1 MSIKKSIILIIV
13 GIIISGLII
22 VFNVGFNKDILTR
35 EHLKMSININKEFDN
50 NDVKQIVK
58 EVVGNEVEIQKTG
71 DFEDQV
77 VISTGNITD
86 ENRNDIVNKL
96 NEKYGTELTVDSI
109 DEEVVPSARIL
120 DIVSRGIVSFVIA
133 TVIILVYFA
142 IRYKKQGVLKVT
154 LKTVASI
161 VLTEIVVMSIVA
173 ILRIPVGQNLNS
185 IIFVTYGVS
194 LFAITKILED
204 KKQEMKIEETK
215 SKKA

>member
-133 TVIILVYFA
+133 TAIILV
-142 IRYKKQGVLKVT
+142 
-154 LKTVASI
+154 
-161 VLTEIVVMSIVA
+161 
-173 ILRIPVGQNLNS
+173 N
-185 IIFVTYGVS
+185 
-194 LFAITKILED
+194 
-204 KKQEMKIEETK
+204 
-215 SKKA
+215 